1 MRSKI
6 FFVTLTAASMLAVPV
21 AAFAQG
27 QTDSKGNAMGSRH
40 VTNANRHVTHNTRH
54 KMHSSSGTVGANM
67 GTHRAKHPTPSSTQG
82 DVGPGG
88 TNNGTLTTPT
98 R

>member
-1 MRSKI
+1 MRSKL
-6 FFVTLTAASMLAVPV
+6 FAVLTAASILAIPA

-27 QTDSKGNAMGSRH
+27 QTDSMGNANGSRH
-40 VTNANRHVTHNTRH
+40 VGNGMKNS
-54 KMHSSSGTVGANM
+54 KMHSGTVGSNMRTNGAN
-67 GTHRAKHPTPSSTQG
+67 HPTPSSTQG

-88 TNNGTLTTPT
+88 NNNGTLTAPT

>member
-6 FFVTLTAASMLAVPV
+6 LLVALTATSMLAVPV
-21 AAFAQG
+21 AAFAQA
-27 QTDSKGNAMGSRH
+27 QTDSTGTATGSRH
-40 VTNANRHVTHNTRH
+40 VTNANRHVIHSTQH
-54 KMHSSSGTVGANM
+54 KMHSCSGTVGANM
-67 GTHRAKHPTPSSTQG
+67 GTRRAKHPTPASTQG

>member
-6 FFVTLTAASMLAVPV
+6 LFVTLTATAMLAVPV

-27 QTDSKGNAMGSRH
+27 QTDSTGKSMGSQH
-40 VTNANRHVTHNTRH
+40 VTNTNRHVTHSTQH
-54 KMHSSSGTVGANM
+54 KMHSGSGTVGANM
-67 GTHRAKHPTPSSTQG
+67 GTHRAKRPTPGSTQG

-88 TNNGTLTTPT
+88 ANNGTLTTPT